1 MAEHMW
7 TATHPYTNRQIE
19 STAQQLLHA
28 SRLNWQF
35 ITRPPDTRME
45 KSWER
50 LQEEGLSSQPMFAPN
65 PDSGGNTKLLPRPMD
80 EFLLNRDPRMSF

>member
-1 MAEHMW
+1 VAEHMW
-7 TATHPYTNRQIE
+7 TTTHPYTTRQIE
-19 STAQQLLHA
+19 STAQQLLP
-28 SRLNWQF
+28 
-35 ITRPPDTRME
+35 RPPDTRME

-80 EFLLNRDPRMSF
+80 EFLSKRDPRMSF